1 MATSFSGVYS
11 DVLAQLQPE
20 LLAGE
25 SLLWSGQPLKK
36 VIFHQRDLFAIPFSL
51 LWGGFAIFWEWGVT
65 DHFGGS
71 PHGHPAPALFALW
84 GIPFVV
90 MGQYLIWGRF
100 VYTAWKKGKTYYG
113 VTNKRIIVISDG
125 FGRKVIDGYLRN
137 LDSASLTLRA
147 DGIGTI
153 EFGRPTMSTPNWG
166 FGQRSRNNQIDIN
179 LGSLAFFDIPDARA
193 AYQIFQSQREMAT
206 KAAD

>member
-1 MATSFSGVYS
+1 MATSFSGNYS
-11 DVLAQLQPE
+11 EVLTQIQPE

-36 VIFHQRDLFAIPFSL
+36 VVFHQRDLFAIPFSL

-65 DHFGGS
+65 GHFGGS
-71 PHGHPAPALFALW
+71 KNPHAAPGFFVLW

-100 VYTAWKKGKTYYG
+100 IYTAWRKGRTYYA
-113 VTNKRIIVISDG
+113 VTSKRVIVISSG
-125 FGRKVIDGYLRN
+125 FSRKLIDGSLRTIE
-137 LDSASLTLRA
+137 SLSLSMRS

-153 EFGRPTMSTPNWG
+153 EFGNPTMTSPNWG
-166 FGQRSRNNQIDIN
+166 FVQRTRNNQMDID

-193 AYQIFQSQREMAT
+193 VYQIIQSQRE
-206 KAAD
+206 KAAALVN

>member
-11 DVLAQLQPE
+11 DVLAQIQPE

-65 DHFGGS
+65 GHLGRS
-71 PHGHPAPALFALW
+71 TNPHTVPTLFELW

-100 VYTAWKKGKTYYG
+100 IFTAWRKGRTCYA
-113 VTNKRIIVISDG
+113 VTNKRVIVVSTG
-125 FGRKVIDGYLRN
+125 FTRKLIDGYLRN
-137 LDSASLTLRA
+137 LDSASLTLRT

-153 EFGRPTMSTPNWG
+153 EFGRPTMTAPSWG
-166 FGQRSRNNQIDIN
+166 FGQRSRNNQIDID
-179 LGSLAFFDIPDARA
+179 LGSLAFFDIPDARTV
-193 AYQIFQSQREMAT
+193 YQIIQSQRELAT
-206 KAAD
+206 KTAD

>member
-1 MATSFSGVYS
+1 MATSFSGVYG

-36 VIFHQRDLFAIPFSL
+36 VIFHQRDLFTIPFSL

-65 DHFGGS
+65 GHFVGS
-71 PHGHPAPALFALW
+71 PHGHPAPAFFELW

-90 MGQYLIWGRF
+90 IGQYLIWGRF
-100 VYTAWKKGKTYYG
+100 VYTAWKKGRTYYG
-113 VTNKRIIVISDG
+113 ITNKRVIVICEG

-137 LDSASLTLRA
+137 LDSASLSLRS

-153 EFGRPTMSTPNWG
+153 EFGRPTMTAFKWD
-166 FGQRSRNNQIDIN
+166 FAQRSRNNQIDID
-179 LGSLAFFDIPDARA
+179 LGSLVFFDIPDARA
-193 AYQIFQSQREMAT
+193 VYQIVQAQREL
-206 KAAD
+206 AAKTTE